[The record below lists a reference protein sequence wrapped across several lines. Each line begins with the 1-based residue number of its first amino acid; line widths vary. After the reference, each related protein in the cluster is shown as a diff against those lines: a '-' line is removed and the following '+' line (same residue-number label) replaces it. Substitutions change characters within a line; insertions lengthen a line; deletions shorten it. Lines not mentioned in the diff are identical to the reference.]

1 MVRICL
7 LVVLLLKYLA
17 VAEGQ
22 VLLVAVG
29 VGHGA
34 RLAAAL
40 ATSARCGSISERI
53 PCLARS
59 PAYRG

>member
-7 LVVLLLKYLA
+7 LLVLLLEYLA
-17 VAEGQ
+17 VAERE

-29 VGHGA
+29 VGNGA
-34 RLAAAL
+34 RLASAL
-40 ATSARCGSISERI
+40 AASARCGSISERVT
-53 PCLARS
+53 CLARS